1 MKLVNRMSFLSSSVV
16 KEIILSSE
24 TFYGIPPP
32 FLENTNHWGK
42 MFLFIIWARCGG
54 RWHIHVRGGGG
65 HGAVIMVAKVGV
77 EQVWSRQYKIL
88 FLSKVLFFS
97 HSRKNSFTFTSFVL
111 KRHNVISS
119 LRD

>member
-1 MKLVNRMSFLSSSVV
+1 MSFLSSSVV

-24 TFYGIPPP
+24 TFYGVPPP
-32 FLENTNHWGK
+32 FWKTQ
-42 MFLFIIWARCGG
+42 IIGG
-54 RWHIHVRGGGG
+54 RCFYSSYGLGVGVGGTSMLEGGGG